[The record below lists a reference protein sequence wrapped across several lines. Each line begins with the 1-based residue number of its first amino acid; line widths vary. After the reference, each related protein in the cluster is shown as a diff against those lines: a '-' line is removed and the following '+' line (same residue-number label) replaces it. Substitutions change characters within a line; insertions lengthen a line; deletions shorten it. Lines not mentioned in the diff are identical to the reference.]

1 MFQMKLTVIEMSE
14 ARSIP
19 DPAEPGQGAMTDV
32 SQILG
37 VPRADSPLHWINK
50 IESGLPAKS
59 IRNFAR
65 RYALP
70 DNLIS
75 EILVMSRST
84 LMRRR
89 KDGRLTESESD
100 DLVRIAGLYAMAE
113 NVLEG
118 KDSAAQWMRE
128 PNRSLGG
135 AAPIDYA
142 RTTIGSREVENL
154 LGRIE
159 HGIAA

>member
-1 MFQMKLTVIEMSE
+1 MIDV
-14 ARSIP
+14 
-19 DPAEPGQGAMTDV
+19 AEILSV
-32 SQILG
+32 SGI
-37 VPRADSPLHWINK
+37 DSPLHWITR

-65 RYALP
+65 RYTLP
-70 DNLIS
+70 DSLLS
-75 EILVMSRST
+75 EVLDMSRST

-89 KDGRLTESESD
+89 KDGRLSESESD
-100 DLVRIAGLYAMAE
+100 DLVRVAGLYAMAE

-118 KDSAAQWMRE
+118 KDNAAQWMRE

-135 AAPIDYA
+135 ALPIDYA